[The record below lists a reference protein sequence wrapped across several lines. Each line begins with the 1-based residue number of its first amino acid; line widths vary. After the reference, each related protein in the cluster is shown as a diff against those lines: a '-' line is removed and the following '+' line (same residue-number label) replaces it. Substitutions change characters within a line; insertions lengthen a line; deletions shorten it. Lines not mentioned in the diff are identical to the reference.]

1 MIVFARFRKHV
12 DVKGSLHLE
21 MKCVKHRAGSIGL
34 VQEACHLPHHDQ
46 ILFVM
51 DTNLVY

>member
-12 DVKGSLHLE
+12 DVKDLE
-21 MKCVKHRAGSIGL
+21 IKCVKHRAGSIGL